1 VAEATLVVGL
11 GNPGPSYAGNRHNF
25 GFMVA
30 DALFARTGG
39 RTWQEKFH
47 GQFARVEVGGRPA
60 FLLKP
65 MKYMNVSGRSLAR
78 AAGFFQIDAGRIVV
92 VHDDL
97 DLPFGTVRIK
107 VGGGAGGHNGVESCI
122 ADLGDPEFI
131 RIRMGIGRP
140 PFGDATDF
148 VLADF
153 SVDERAVMTEII
165 AHGADAAE
173 NVIGRGAKAAM
184 NAFNKRS

>member
-30 DALFARTGG
+30 DELFARTGS

-47 GQFARVEVGGRPA
+47 GLFARVEVGGSPA

-65 MKYMNVSGRSLAR
+65 MKYMNE
-78 AAGFFQIDAGRIVV
+78 
-92 VHDDL
+92 L

-107 VGGGAGGHNGVESCI
+107 AGGGAGGHNGVESCI
-122 ADLGDPEFI
+122 ADFGDPEFV

-140 PFGDATDF
+140 PFGDASDF
-148 VLADF
+148 VLSDF
-153 SVDERAVMTEII
+153 SVDERPVMTEII
-165 AHGADAAE
+165 ARGADAVE

-184 NAFNKRS
+184 NSFNMRS